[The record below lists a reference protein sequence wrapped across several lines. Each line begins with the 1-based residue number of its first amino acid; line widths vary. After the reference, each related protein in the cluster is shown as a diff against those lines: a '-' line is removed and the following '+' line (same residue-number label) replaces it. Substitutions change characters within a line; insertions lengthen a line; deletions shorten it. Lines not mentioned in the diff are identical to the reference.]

1 MAPTVAL
8 VTGAA
13 GGIGR
18 EIVARLVARGIAVA
32 AIDHAPS
39 TTELVVLGS
48 RDASVVPVV
57 TDVLDEQQ
65 CIAAVRAA
73 GGQLGAIDVLVNAAG
88 VMHKLPLHEHG
99 AGEWE
104 LEMGVNA
111 RAAFFFCREILP
123 SMAQRGA
130 GVVVNIASIWGHRG
144 GPDRA
149 AYVASK
155 HAMVGLTRAL
165 AAEYGPML
173 RVNSVSPGPTR
184 TPMTAPLG
192 GDQTAWMLP
201 GEVAEVVDFLCSPA
215 AAGITG
221 TDIEVTGRGRPAG
234 F

>member
-1 MAPTVAL
+1 VN
-8 VTGAA
+8 
-13 GGIGR
+13 
-18 EIVARLVARGIAVA
+18 
-32 AIDHAPS
+32 
-39 TTELVVLGS
+39 
-48 RDASVVPVV
+48 
-57 TDVLDEQQ
+57 
-65 CIAAVRAA
+65 
-73 GGQLGAIDVLVNAAG
+73 VLVNAAG
-88 VMHKLPLHEHG
+88 VMHKMPLHEHG
-99 AGEWE
+99 ADEWE

-123 SMAQRGA
+123 AMAQRA
-130 GVVVNIASIWGHRG
+130 DGVVVNVASIWAHRG

-155 HAMVGLTRAL
+155 HAMLGLTRAL
-165 AAEYGPML
+165 AAEYGPTV

-192 GDQTAWMLP
+192 GDQTAWMRP
-201 GEVAEVVDFLCSPA
+201 GEVAEVVDFLCSAA